1 MPPILRLGYIF
12 PPENNPVIPIQNPR
26 YPAMANAAHNQK
38 VRELEKALRRSGHFD
53 QVLPFHVYSKDGHYG
68 EIDILALGEKPEW
81 YEIKYRYTQSNLA
94 KAISG
99 FDRFRKT
106 FPDFNGRAYYISCN
120 GIVIE
125 ITDIEPEPESQTTQP
140 PKDIIIKTYK

>member
-12 PPENNPVIPIQNPR
+12 PPENNPVIPIQDPR

-38 VRELEKALRRSGHFD
+38 VRELESALRKYGHFD
-53 QVLPFHVYSKDGHYG
+53 QVLPFHVYSKDGHCG
-68 EIDILALGEKPEW
+68 EIDILALGEESEW

-99 FDRFRKT
+99 FDKFTKA
-106 FPDFNGRAYYISCN
+106 FPEFKGRGFYVSCDR
-120 GIVIE
+120 ITIE
-125 ITDIEPEPESQTTQP
+125 ITNIKPNSENQ
-140 PKDIIIKTYK
+140 IIQSYEKIL